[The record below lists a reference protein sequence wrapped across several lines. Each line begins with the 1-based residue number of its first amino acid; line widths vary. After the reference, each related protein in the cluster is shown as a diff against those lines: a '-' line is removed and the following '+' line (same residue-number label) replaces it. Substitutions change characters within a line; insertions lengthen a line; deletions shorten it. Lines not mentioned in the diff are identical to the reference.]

1 MRTRAIIMRTFR
13 HYIALLLAM
22 VLALSAI
29 PCANA
34 ISPYTETEDRNVPP
48 SADEMVV
55 NSTVWMEGGI
65 EEIDIIEING
75 EQVVASVPNY
85 YQNYHSYKDLPYG
98 KGTLGSSGCGI
109 ACMAM
114 VATYVLD
121 DPELTPDVLAME
133 FGHTPGSNGDRMERA
148 ANTLGIPF
156 ERSWDWETV
165 VRSLEQGKIII
176 ALVNSN
182 SEFTTGGHFIVL
194 TGIEDSRILVNDPN
208 WYNYRRLSYGFENG
222 FDQWDITCGF
232 SGAWIFEK
240 PEYEATEE

>member
-1 MRTRAIIMRTFR
+1 MKRLTRSIIAF
-13 HYIALLLAM
+13 ALLMCMIMTSIVPAY
-22 VLALSAI
+22 
-29 PCANA
+29 A

-65 EEIDIIEING
+65 EEIDIIEIDG

-133 FGHTPGSNGDRMERA
+133 FGHTPGSNGERMERA
-148 ANTLGIPF
+148 AHTLGIPF

-182 SEFTTGGHFIVL
+182 TEFTTGGHFIVL
-194 TGIEDSRILVNDPN
+194 TGIEDSRIYVNDPN
-208 WYNYRRLSYGFENG
+208 WYNYRRLSYGFNNG

-240 PEYEATEE
+240 PVE

>member
-1 MRTRAIIMRTFR
+1 MKRLVRSM
-13 HYIALLLAM
+13 
-22 VLALSAI
+22 LALTLLMCMIMTSIVPAY
-29 PCANA
+29 A
-34 ISPYTETEDRNVPP
+34 ISPYTESEDRNVPP

-55 NSTVWMEGGI
+55 NSTIWMEGGI
-65 EEIDIIEING
+65 ETIDVIEING

-85 YQNYHSYKDLPYG
+85 YQNYYSYKDLPYG

-133 FGHTPGSNGDRMERA
+133 FGHTPGSNGERMERA
-148 ANTLGIPF
+148 AHTLGIPF
-156 ERSWDWETV
+156 TKTCDWETV
-165 VRSLEQGKIII
+165 IRSLEQGKVII

-182 SEFTTGGHFIVL
+182 TDFTSGGHFIVL
-194 TGIEDSRILVNDPN
+194 TGIEDSRIYVNDPN
-208 WYNYRRLSYGFENG
+208 WYNYRSLAYGFANG
-222 FDQWDITCGF
+222 FEQWDITCGF

-240 PEYEATEE
+240 PTE

>member
-1 MRTRAIIMRTFR
+1 MKRLVRSM
-13 HYIALLLAM
+13 
-22 VLALSAI
+22 LALTLLMCMIMTSIVPAY
-29 PCANA
+29 A
-34 ISPYTETEDRNVPP
+34 ISPYTESEDRNVPP

-55 NSTVWMEGGI
+55 NSTIWMEGGI
-65 EEIDIIEING
+65 ETIDVIEING

-85 YQNYHSYKDLPYG
+85 YQNYYSYKDLPYG

-133 FGHTPGSNGDRMERA
+133 FGHTPGSNGERMERA
-148 ANTLGIPF
+148 AHTLGIPF
-156 ERSWDWETV
+156 TKTWDWETV
-165 VRSLEQGKIII
+165 IRSLEQGKVII

-182 SEFTTGGHFIVL
+182 TDFTSGGHFIVL
-194 TGIEDSRILVNDPN
+194 TGIEDSRIYVNDPN
-208 WYNYRRLSYGFENG
+208 WYNYRSLAYGFANG
-222 FDQWDITCGF
+222 FEQWDITCGF

-240 PEYEATEE
+240 TTE

>member
-1 MRTRAIIMRTFR
+1 MKRLVRSM
-13 HYIALLLAM
+13 
-22 VLALSAI
+22 LALTLLMCMIMTSIVPAY
-29 PCANA
+29 A
-34 ISPYTETEDRNVPP
+34 ISPYTESEDRNVPP

-55 NSTVWMEGGI
+55 NSTIWMEGGI
-65 EEIDIIEING
+65 ETIDVIEING

-85 YQNYHSYKDLPYG
+85 YQNYYSYKDLPYG

-133 FGHTPGSNGDRMERA
+133 FGHTPGSNGERMERA
-148 ANTLGIPF
+148 AHTLGIPF
-156 ERSWDWETV
+156 TKTWDWETV
-165 VRSLEQGKIII
+165 IRSLEQGKVII

-182 SEFTTGGHFIVL
+182 TDFTSGGHFIVL
-194 TGIEDSRILVNDPN
+194 TGIEDSRIYVNDPN
-208 WYNYRRLSYGFENG
+208 WYNYRSLAYGFANG
-222 FDQWDITCGF
+222 FEQWDITCGF

-240 PEYEATEE
+240 PTE